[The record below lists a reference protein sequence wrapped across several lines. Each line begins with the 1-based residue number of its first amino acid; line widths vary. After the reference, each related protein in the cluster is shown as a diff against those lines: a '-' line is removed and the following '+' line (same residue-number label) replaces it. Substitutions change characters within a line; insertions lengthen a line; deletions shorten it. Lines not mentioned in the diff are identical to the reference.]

1 MLEDLDKTREKKNS
15 SFYDEFTNDKPIA
28 SK

>member
-15 SFYDEFTNDKPIA
+15 SFYAEFTDDKPVA